1 MKEKQK
7 NITCKAAQH
16 KKDKIK
22 RMKELAKEYS
32 IIGIL
37 NLENLPCAQLQQMRK
52 KLKGQVEMFMT
63 RKKLMTR
70 ALEETG

>member
-22 RMKELAKEYS
+22 RMIELAKKYP

-52 KLKGQVEMFMT
+52 KLKNQVELFMT
-63 RKKLMTR
+63 RKK
-70 ALEETG
+70 